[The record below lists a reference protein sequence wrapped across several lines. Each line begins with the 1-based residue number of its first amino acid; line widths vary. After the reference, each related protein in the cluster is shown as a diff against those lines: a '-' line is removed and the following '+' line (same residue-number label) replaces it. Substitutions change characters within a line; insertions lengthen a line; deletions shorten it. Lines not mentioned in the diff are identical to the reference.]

1 MAEGA
6 RRLHEDLRE
15 AQPHVAV
22 FGGRGIFRTFA
33 KAALGV
39 SARTLASRQDGLQPD
54 RVGRTRLYVV
64 PSSSGL
70 ASRWHRRRLELLEEL
85 ALILVMG

>member
-1 MAEGA
+1 VPPRALVG
-6 RRLHEDLRE
+6 RE
-15 AQPHVAV
+15 
-22 FGGRGIFRTFA
+22 
-33 KAALGV
+33 
-39 SARTLASRQDGLQPD
+39 DGLQPE
-54 RVGRTRLYVV
+54 RVGATRLYVV